1 METGQ
6 RVVDRVQAIALP
18 IVRALGL
25 ELVEVSCSGQGPR
38 TLFRVFIDKPGGVKI
53 SDCEQV
59 HKSLGY
65 ALDIEDPIPHAYTLE
80 VSSPGLDRPFRS
92 REEYTKSIG
101 KSVEVRLRRPYE
113 GQWVLSGELLSVD
126 EPGIL
131 LGIREKRSKRA
142 MRVSWEDVSRARR
155 EVEF

>member
-6 RVVDRVQAIALP
+6 QVVDRVQTIALP

-25 ELVEVSCSGQGPR
+25 ELVEVTCSGQGPR
-38 TLFRVFIDKPGGVKI
+38 TLFRVFIDKPGGVNI

-92 REEYTKSIG
+92 REEYKKSIG
-101 KSVEVRLRRPYE
+101 KPVQVRLKRPYE
-113 GQWVLSGELLSVD
+113 GQWVLTGQLLSVD
-126 EPGIL
+126 EPGIM
-131 LGIREKRSKRA
+131 LGVREKRSKRA
-142 MRVSWEDVSRARR
+142 MRVSWDDVSQARR